1 MNVRILASALFVTL
15 TVPGPSLAQELYDV
29 VILGG
34 RVMDPETGRDEIANV
49 GIRGE
54 RIEAITTEEIR
65 GRETI
70 DARGQ
75 IVAPGFIDILASIGR
90 NRDAHV
96 FKIGDGVTTV
106 LGMHGGPLDV
116 AGYVE
121 GHTAV
126 GPLVNYAAT
135 VSHAALREAV
145 GATDRYA
152 PATPEQIEA
161 MRPLAVRAIRDGAVG
176 IGFGVNYTP
185 GASYEEIF
193 ALFEVAAAEGV
204 PCHLHARYKGNV
216 FPLTMSLSAMEVIS
230 MAAATGAQAQ
240 LAHLI
245 SSTVGSAP
253 LSIAL
258 IEGAAARGVDVGF
271 DFHVWTRNQ
280 TRLQSALFDE
290 GWQERFGG
298 ADYSDVYVADTQ
310 ERLTEARFFEL
321 RAQPEIL
328 SVQTEFILEE
338 EMIMGLKSP
347 LGIVSSDGGGLI
359 DGRGHPRSTGT
370 FARFLGRFVREL
382 EIVDW
387 MEGIRKIT
395 LLPAERLE
403 ESIPAMSRKGRLQ
416 IGMDADLTVFDPATV
431 QERASYADPAQMS
444 AGISYVIVNGMLV
457 LDDAEIVEGA
467 EPGEWL
473 RHPRPVP

>member
-1 MNVRILASALFVTL
+1 MSIRVLISALILSLTL
-15 TVPGPSLAQELYDV
+15 PAQSIAQEVYDV

-49 GIRGE
+49 GITGE
-54 RIEAITTEEIR
+54 RIQAITVDDIR
-65 GRETI
+65 GRKTI
-70 DARGQ
+70 DASGQ
-75 IVAPGFIDILASIGR
+75 IVAPGFIDILASMR
-90 NRDAHV
+90 FDKAAHE

-106 LGMHGGPLDV
+106 LGMHGGPIDV
-116 AGYVE
+116 AAYSRK
-121 GHTAV
+121 HAAV
-126 GPLVNYAAT
+126 GPLVNYGAT
-135 VSHAALREAV
+135 VSHAELREAV

-161 MRPLAVRAIRDGAVG
+161 MRPLAVQAIRDGAVG
-176 IGFGVNYTP
+176 IGFGINYTP
-185 GASYEEIF
+185 GASYEEVF

-216 FPLTMSLSAMEVIS
+216 FPLTMSLAAMEVIA

-258 IEGAAARGVDVGF
+258 AEGAAARGVDVGF

-280 TRLQSALFDE
+280 TWLQSALFDE

-298 ADYSDVYVADTQ
+298 ADYSDIYVADTQ

-321 RAQPEIL
+321 RAQSEPL
-328 SVQTEFILEE
+328 SVQTEFIPEE
-338 EMIMGLKSP
+338 EMIMALESP
-347 LGIVSSDGGGLI
+347 MGIVSSDGGGLV
-359 DGRGHPRSTGT
+359 DGRGHPRSVGT
-370 FARFLGRFVREL
+370 FGRFLGRFVREL
-382 EIVDW
+382 DVVDW
-387 MEGIRKIT
+387 MEGIKKIT
-395 LLPAERLE
+395 LLPAQRLE
-403 ESIPAMSRKGRLQ
+403 KSIPRMERKGRLQ
-416 IGMDADLTVFDPATV
+416 IGMDADVTVFDPATV
-431 QERASYADPAQMS
+431 QERATYAEPAQMS
-444 AGISYVIVNGMLV
+444 AGISHVLVNGMLV
-457 LDDAEIVEGA
+457 LDDGEIVEGA
-467 EPGEWL
+467 EPGQWL

>member
-34 RVMDPETGRDEIANV
+34 RVMDPETGRDVIANV

-145 GATDRYA
+145 AAPDRYA
-152 PATPEQIEA
+152 PATP
-161 MRPLAVRAIRDGAVG
+161 
-176 IGFGVNYTP
+176 
-185 GASYEEIF
+185 
-193 ALFEVAAAEGV
+193 
-204 PCHLHARYKGNV
+204 
-216 FPLTMSLSAMEVIS
+216 
-230 MAAATGAQAQ
+230 
-240 LAHLI
+240 
-245 SSTVGSAP
+245 
-253 LSIAL
+253 
-258 IEGAAARGVDVGF
+258 
-271 DFHVWTRNQ
+271 
-280 TRLQSALFDE
+280 
-290 GWQERFGG
+290 
-298 ADYSDVYVADTQ
+298 
-310 ERLTEARFFEL
+310 
-321 RAQPEIL
+321 
-328 SVQTEFILEE
+328 
-338 EMIMGLKSP
+338 
-347 LGIVSSDGGGLI
+347 
-359 DGRGHPRSTGT
+359 
-370 FARFLGRFVREL
+370 
-382 EIVDW
+382 
-387 MEGIRKIT
+387 
-395 LLPAERLE
+395 
-403 ESIPAMSRKGRLQ
+403 
-416 IGMDADLTVFDPATV
+416 
-431 QERASYADPAQMS
+431 
-444 AGISYVIVNGMLV
+444 
-457 LDDAEIVEGA
+457 
-467 EPGEWL
+467 
-473 RHPRPVP
+473 